1 MNFAHILT
9 FTAPRQ
15 QGLELYGVSCIQFM
29 TFERPSSI
37 REAAYKHLRG
47 AILSGSLLPGERI
60 SEPALAE
67 TLGLSRTPIRE
78 ALQTLAKEGLVEVI
92 PHKGA
97 RVRQLSVKEIEEVY
111 QVRAVLESEA
121 ARLAACHATQ
131 NEVADIFAGLEY
143 LNQLDFSDLT
153 AQRQA
158 DMRFHSCFVAAGH
171 NRTLERLFND
181 LQGSL
186 SLLRTYTS
194 NLSQTPETQAQH
206 LAIAQAIRDKQPEAA
221 ANAARVHVLN
231 FMDLV
236 LERHNSDNGQ

>member
-1 MNFAHILT
+1 M
-9 FTAPRQ
+9 
-15 QGLELYGVSCIQFM
+15 
-29 TFERPSSI
+29 FERPSSI
-37 REAAYKHLRG
+37 REAAYKHLRS
-47 AILSGSLLPGERI
+47 AILAGSLTPGERI
-60 SEPALAE
+60 SEPAFAE

-78 ALQTLAKEGLVEVI
+78 ALQSLAKEGLVEII

-131 NEVADIFAGLEY
+131 DEVMQIFSSLEH
-143 LNQLDFSDLT
+143 LNTLDANDFT

-158 DMRFHSCFVAAGH
+158 DMRFHACFVAAGH
-171 NRTLERLFND
+171 NGTLERLFND

-194 NLSQTPETQAQH
+194 NLSQTPETQMQH
-206 LAIAQAIRDKQPEAA
+206 LAIAEAIRDRQPGVA
-221 ANAARVHVLN
+221 ANAAKVHVLH
-231 FMDLV
+231 F
-236 LERHNSDNGQ
+236 LELLLEGERGREGEREAQPSPIPPLPHSPTPRS

>member
-1 MNFAHILT
+1 MI
-9 FTAPRQ
+9 
-15 QGLELYGVSCIQFM
+15 
-29 TFERPSSI
+29 FERPSSI

-121 ARLAACHATQ
+121 ARLAACYATEA
-131 NEVADIFAGLEY
+131 EVGEIFAGLEH
-143 LNQLDFSDLT
+143 LTKLDPDDLT

-158 DMRFHSCFVAAGH
+158 DMCFHSCFVAAGH
-171 NRTLERLFND
+171 NGTLERLFND

-194 NLSQTPETQAQH
+194 NLSQTAETQAQH
-206 LAIAQAIRDKQPEAA
+206 FAIAEAIRDKQPEVA
-221 ANAARVHVLN
+221 ANAAKVHVLH

-236 LERHNSDNGQ
+236 LERQKHDDER